1 MKYPTFI
8 KVFDKNIIIIHK
20 RLLVVF
26 IFQKFFF
33 LPLSLSQGLNF
44 LIANNCFQISS
55 FFVLWYLFVLYLY
68 KF

>member
-8 KVFDKNIIIIHK
+8 KVFDKNIIIIHT

-33 LPLSLSQGLNF
+33 FSLSLSL
-44 LIANNCFQISS
+44 
-55 FFVLWYLFVLYLY
+55 
-68 KF
+68 KD

>member
-33 LPLSLSQGLNF
+33 FPSLSLSR
-44 LIANNCFQISS
+44 IK
-55 FFVLWYLFVLYLY
+55 FFNS
-68 KF
+68 K